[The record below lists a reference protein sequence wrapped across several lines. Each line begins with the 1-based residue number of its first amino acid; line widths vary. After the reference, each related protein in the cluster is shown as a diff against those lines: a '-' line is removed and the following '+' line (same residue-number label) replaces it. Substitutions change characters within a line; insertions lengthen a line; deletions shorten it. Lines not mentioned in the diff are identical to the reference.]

1 MLQKSNRKGKSFN
14 YMDLRGLSIYRL
26 EKSLIER
33 SFKLKKEKEKKLMEF
48 FFFFFF
54 YGIGDH
60 VAFLND
66 VTLKISLLNPILNNV
81 ADMAC

>member
-1 MLQKSNRKGKSFN
+1 
-14 YMDLRGLSIYRL
+14 MDLKGLSIYRL
-26 EKSLIER
+26 EKSRNE
-33 SFKLKKEKEKKLMEF
+33 LKKEKEKKLMEF
-48 FFFFFF
+48 FLLLFLIN
-54 YGIGDH
+54 GIGDH

>member
-1 MLQKSNRKGKSFN
+1 MLQKSNREGKSFN

-33 SFKLKKEKEKKLMEF
+33 SFKLKKKKKRNWWS